1 MTLFPTDSVL
11 LEVRNQNERCHARS
25 PVAMTSHVR
34 TLSMLFFKTRRTQ
47 ALPYSFQV
55 STIRLGFA
63 CGCPTSVGYTPCFL
77 LSSSYAPQSS
87 LCASYSEVMTSFIIF
102 RPPLLVGISGWGF
115 WGGGGGGCNTPC
127 YGNFS
132 QVTLVAIK
140 SQGQSKSSH

>member
-34 TLSMLFFKTRRTQ
+34 TLSMLFSKTRRTQ

-87 LCASYSEVMTSFIIF
+87 LCASYSDVSSSQSNDIIHHF
-102 RPPLLVGISGWGF
+102 LNSPSCRNLRTRFLL
-115 WGGGGGGCNTPC
+115 GGGGAVTPR
-127 YGNFS
+127 
-132 QVTLVAIK
+132 VTETLVK
-140 SQGQSKSSH
+140 LL